1 MMSSMNTAITGLSAN
16 TQQMAIVGDNI
27 ANVNTVGFKASEG
40 IFENVISQS
49 TKAIQGNEIGS
60 GVLLTDIRYNWG
72 QGAIQQTGNPFDISI
87 TGNGFFAVYD
97 PVNNQTYY
105 TRAGQFGFDSNGNLI
120 DPNGYQVQGFNI
132 QNNANAPPA
141 DPAADPM
148 ESIQIDPNKYSNIS
162 VDANGIYYAVE
173 KETGNKVALFQIS
186 IHDVTDRSTMAKMS
200 GNLYKLVQDINGQ
213 FPVPV
218 ADIPGANGMGGVNP
232 GTIEGSNVDLAKE
245 FVNMIVAQRAFTAN
259 SKVITSSD
267 EILQELVNIKR

>member
-16 TQQMAIVGDNI
+16 IQQMAIVGDNI

-40 IFENVISQS
+40 LFENVISQS
-49 TKAIQGNEIGS
+49 TKSIQGNEIGS
-60 GVLLTDIRYNWG
+60 GVLLSDIRYNWG
-72 QGAIQQTGNPFDISI
+72 QGAIQQTGNAFDISI
-87 TGNGFFAVYD
+87 TGSGFFAVYD

-105 TRAGQFGFDSNGNLI
+105 TRAGQFGFNSNGNLI
-120 DPNGYQVQGFNI
+120 DPNGYQVQGYNL
-132 QNNANAPPA
+132 QGHEPPA
-141 DPAADPM
+141 DPAGDPI
-148 ESIQIDPNKYSNIS
+148 EAIQIDPALYSDIS
-162 VDANGIYYAVE
+162 VDANGIYYAVD
-173 KETGNKVALFQIS
+173 KTTGEKVALFQIA
-186 IHDVTDRSTMAKMS
+186 IHDVVDRSTMAKMS

-232 GTIEGSNVDLAKE
+232 GTIETSNVDLAKE

-259 SKVITSSD
+259 SKVISSSD

>member
-16 TQQMAIVGDNI
+16 VQQMAIVGDNI

-40 IFENVISQS
+40 MFENVISQS

-60 GVLLTDIRYNWG
+60 GVLLSDIRYNWG
-72 QGAIQQTGNPFDISI
+72 QGAIQQTGNQFDISI
-87 TGNGFFAVYD
+87 TGNGFFAVFD

-105 TRAGQFGFDSNGNLI
+105 TRAGQFSFDSNGNLI
-120 DPNGYQVQGFNI
+120 DPNGYQVQGYDLAGGN
-132 QNNANAPPA
+132 PPA
-141 DPAADPM
+141 VPGTNEKKSILIDPAV
-148 ESIQIDPNKYSNIS
+148 YSDIS
-162 VDANGIYYAVE
+162 VDANGVYYAVE
-173 KETGNKVALFQIS
+173 KATGNKVALFQIA
-186 IHDVTDRSTMAKMS
+186 IHDVIDRSTMAKMS

-213 FPVPV
+213 FPEPV
-218 ADIPGANGMGGVNP
+218 DDVPGANGMGGVNP

>member
-1 MMSSMNTAITGLSAN
+1 MMSSMNTAVTGLTAN
-16 TQQMAIVGDNI
+16 VNQMAIVGDNI
-27 ANVNTVGFKASEG
+27 ANVNTVGYKASEG

-49 TKAIQGNEIGS
+49 IKGIQGNEIGS

-72 QGAIQQTGNPFDISI
+72 QGSIQQTGNQFDISI

-97 PVNNQTYY
+97 PVNKQTYY

-120 DPNGYQVQGFNI
+120 DPNGYQVQGYNI
-132 QNNANAPPA
+132 QNNAAAPPA
-141 DPAADPM
+141 DPAADPI
-148 ESIQIDPNKYSNIS
+148 EAIKIDPTLYSDIS
-162 VDANGIYYAVE
+162 VDANGVYYAVD
-173 KETGNKVALFQIS
+173 KATGAKVALFQIA
-186 IHDVTDRSTMAKMS
+186 IHDVIDRSTMAKMS
-200 GNLYKLVQDINGQ
+200 GNLYKLVQDINGE

-218 ADIPGANGMGGVNP
+218 ADVPGANGMGGVNP
-232 GTIEGSNVDLAKE
+232 GTIEASNVDLAKE

>member
-16 TQQMAIVGDNI
+16 VQQMAIVGDNI

-40 IFENVISQS
+40 LFENVISQS

-60 GVLLTDIRYNWG
+60 GVLLNDIRYNWG
-72 QGAIQQTGNPFDISI
+72 QGAIQQTGNQFDISI

-97 PVNNQTYY
+97 SVNLQTYY
-105 TRAGQFGFDSNGNLI
+105 TRAGQFSFDSNGNLI
-120 DPNGYQVQGFNI
+120 DPNGYQVQGYDLQGNP
-132 QNNANAPPA
+132 PPA
-141 DPAADPM
+141 DPTSP
-148 ESIQIDPNKYSNIS
+148 IGPIKIDPTLYSDIS
-162 VDANGIYYAVE
+162 VDANGVYYAVD
-173 KETGNKVALFQIS
+173 KATGDKVALFQIA

-218 ADIPGANGMGGVNP
+218 ADVPGANGMGGVNP